1 MPSKQDAHE
10 VLQDLAMMWLS
21 AQSDVLSHIGEL
33 AARCTELAE
42 LRKNCPPQDAATV
55 AAVIEALQAVLLSPN
70 ESSTK
75 GQLSAALEHAAP
87 EFTVFASPEDS
98 GEPPALDP
106 QAIQTFLDDRLD
118 SLDELDD
125 QALEYEHSGDEEA
138 LASIKRILHSIKGDS
153 SLLGLSDVAE
163 RCHKT
168 EDQLAVANRA
178 AAAELLAGT
187 VKFLRARLTALRDAG
202 PNAAIPAPALPSNE
216 STKPAAT
223 KISAPTSTPTGAA
236 ASAPASAHVVA
247 AAPPPDD
254 LSEVDVDLGHEFL
267 VEAREHLEQ
276 VDAHLLVLENG
287 GEAAKDEAINAVF
300 RAFHTIKGMSG
311 FLNLRFVM
319 RAAHEAEALL
329 DKLRSKTIALT
340 QPVIE
345 ATFLSADL
353 LKSCLN
359 SFEQQLSTKGLLHA
373 PPQYAAVLQAV
384 LDAPTRTDDNPYMER
399 ASASKAADSAEHEP
413 VSTKGGGP
421 TSVKVD
427 SERLDALIDL
437 IGELVIAQSMVSQS
451 PELELAGKSRLPA
464 MLGQLE
470 KITRELQQ
478 ISMSLRMVPIRA
490 TFRRMARLARDV
502 SKKLGKHVD
511 FVMRGEDTELDKSVV
526 DTIGDP
532 LIHMIRN
539 AIDHGIEK
547 DPAQRERAGK
557 PRTGRVELSAFHEG
571 GCIHIVL
578 TDDGR
583 GLNREGILAKA
594 RSQGLV
600 EGDGSHLS
608 DDEVFEFIFAPGF
621 STAAEVTDVS
631 GRGVG
636 LDVVRRNVE
645 ALRGRVEIESVNGR
659 GTTFRIRLPLTL
671 AIIDGMVVR
680 SGADRYVVP
689 TLSILRMF
697 RPRTEDV
704 ASVLERGQL
713 LRVGN
718 SHVPLRNLTELLGRN
733 ATATTLEEASAV
745 VVESSSG
752 NFAILVDEL
761 IGQQQIV
768 IKPLGASVR
777 QVKGL
782 SGGAVMPDGT
792 VGLILDVAGLADLA
806 ALPN

>member
-1 MPSKQDAHE
+1 
-10 VLQDLAMMWLS
+10 
-21 AQSDVLSHIGEL
+21 
-33 AARCTELAE
+33 
-42 LRKNCPPQDAATV
+42 LRKGCAAEDAANLD
-55 AAVIEALQAVLLSPN
+55 AVVEALQSLLLSPD
-70 ESSTK
+70 EASVRT
-75 GQLSAALEHAAP
+75 QLSVVLEQVAP
-87 EFTVFASPEDS
+87 EIAFVELRSDADL
-98 GEPPALDP
+98 PPMDP
-106 QAIQTFLDDRLD
+106 QAIQVFLDERLD

-125 QALEYEHSGDEEA
+125 QALEYEHSGSADA
-138 LASIKRILHSIKGDS
+138 LAGIKRILHSIKGDA
-153 SLLGLSDVAE
+153 SLLGLNDVAE
-163 RCHKT
+163 HCHQA
-168 EDQLAVANRA
+168 EDRLVSADRA
-178 AAAELLAGT
+178 AAAELIAGT
-187 VKFLRARLTALRDAG
+187 VRFLRARLTALRH
-202 PNAAIPAPALPSNE
+202 PKNATPVSDPTPSAPSHSAASVGA
-216 STKPAAT
+216 SPAAQ
-223 KISAPTSTPTGAA
+223 ALG
-236 ASAPASAHVVA
+236 
-247 AAPPPDD
+247 APPPDD
-254 LSEVDVDLGHEFL
+254 LSEVDADLGLEFL

-276 VDAHLLVLENG
+276 VDAQLLNLESG
-287 GEAAKDEAINAVF
+287 AAGSKEESLNAIF

-329 DKLRSKTIALT
+329 DKLRSNAIALSP
-340 QPVIE
+340 PVVE
-345 ATFLSADL
+345 AAFRSADL
-353 LKSCLN
+353 LKACLN
-359 SFEQQLSTKGLLHA
+359 GFEEALATKGMLHA
-373 PPQYAAVLQAV
+373 PPQYVAVLKAV
-384 LDAPTRTDDNPYMER
+384 LDAPNR
-399 ASASKAADSAEHEP
+399 AHEARSSPSESKGASEPAEVSDQEAASSKAQTNSA
-413 VSTKGGGP
+413 
-421 TSVKVD
+421 SVKVD
-427 SERLDALIDL
+427 SARLDSLIDL

-451 PELELAGKSRLPA
+451 PELDLAGKARLPG

-502 SKKLGKHVD
+502 SKKLGKSID

-539 AIDHGIEK
+539 AIDHGIER
-547 DPAQRERAGK
+547 DSAQREQAGK

-578 TDDGR
+578 SDDGR
-583 GLNREGILAKA
+583 GLDRDAILAKA
-594 RSQGLV
+594 LSRGIL

-608 DDEVFEFIFAPGF
+608 DSEVFDFIFAPGF
-621 STAAEVTDVS
+621 STAQEVTDVS

-645 ALRGRVEIESVNGR
+645 ALRGRVEIESRCGQ

-680 SGADRYVVP
+680 SGDERYVVP

-697 RPRTEDV
+697 RPRADDV

-718 SHVPLRNLTELLGRN
+718 SHVPLRRLAELLGR
-733 ATATTLEEASAV
+733 AEMSTPLEETSAV
-745 VVESSSG
+745 VVESSAG

-768 IKPLGASVR
+768 IKPLGATVR

-806 ALPN
+806 TLPN

>member
-1 MPSKQDAHE
+1 MPSKHDTHE

-21 AQSDVLSHIGEL
+21 AQSDVVSHIGEL
-33 AARCTELAE
+33 ASRCTELAA
-42 LRKNCPPQDAATV
+42 LRKSCPPQDAATL
-55 AAVIEALQAVLLSPN
+55 AAVIDALQAVLLSPN

-87 EFTVFASPEDS
+87 EFTVFVSPPDT

-106 QAIQTFLDDRLD
+106 AAIQTFLDDRLD

-153 SLLGLSDVAE
+153 SLLGLNDVAE
-163 RCHKT
+163 RCHQT

-178 AAAELLAGT
+178 SAAELLAGT
-187 VKFLRARLTALRDAG
+187 IKFLRARLTALREAG
-202 PNAAIPAPALPSNE
+202 PGAATPAPALPASE
-216 STKPAAT
+216 ATAPAAT
-223 KISAPTSTPTGAA
+223 KTAAPAAKHAA
-236 ASAPASAHVVA
+236 ASAQASAHA
-247 AAPPPDD
+247 AAGAPPPDD
-254 LSEVDVDLGHEFL
+254 LAEVDVDLGHEFL

-287 GEAAKDEAINAVF
+287 GEASKDEAINAVF

-329 DKLRSKTIALT
+329 DKLRSKTIQLT

-359 SFEQQLSTKGLLHA
+359 GFEQQLSTKGILHA

-384 LDAPTRTDDNPYMER
+384 LDAPTRTDDSSAVER
-399 ASASKAADSAEHEP
+399 ASASRATDGADHEP
-413 VSTKGGGP
+413 TASKGGGP

-502 SKKLGKHVD
+502 SKKLGKNVD

-547 DPAQRERAGK
+547 DAAQRERAGK

-578 TDDGR
+578 VDDGR

-594 RSQGLV
+594 RSKGLV
-600 EGDGSHLS
+600 EGDGSHMS

-645 ALRGRVEIESVNGR
+645 ALRGRVEIESETGR

-680 SGADRYVVP
+680 SGTDRYVVP

-713 LRVGN
+713 LRVGS
-718 SHVPLRNLTELLGRN
+718 SHVPLRNLTELLGRS
-733 ATATTLEEASAV
+733 ATNTALEEASAV
-745 VVESSSG
+745 VVESTSG

-768 IKPLGASVR
+768 IKPLGASIR

>member
-1 MPSKQDAHE
+1 MPSHPDAQLA
-10 VLQDLAMMWLS
+10 LQDLASTWLS
-21 AQSDVLSHIGEL
+21 ARVDVVAHLGEL
-33 AARCTELAE
+33 ASRCTELVE
-42 LRKNCPPQDAATV
+42 LRKGWAGESDLGLDAV
-55 AAVIEALQAVLLSPN
+55 LEALQVLLLSPG
-70 ESSTK
+70 EASAHAR
-75 GQLSAALEHAAP
+75 LSEALERVAPDLAAVARRSDADQP
-87 EFTVFASPEDS
+87 PRDLQAVRVFVE
-98 GEPPALDP
+98 
-106 QAIQTFLDDRLD
+106 DRLD

-125 QALEYEHSGDEEA
+125 QALEYEHSGSADA
-138 LASIKRILHSIKGDS
+138 LAGIKRLLHSIKGDA
-153 SLLGLSDVAE
+153 SLLGLNDVAE
-163 RCHKT
+163 HCHRA
-168 EDQLAVANRA
+168 EDRLANADPA
-178 AAAELLAGT
+178 ATAEQIAGT
-187 VKFLRARLTALRDAG
+187 VRFLRTRLTALRHPGSAQ
-202 PNAAIPAPALPSNE
+202 PS
-216 STKPAAT
+216 S
-223 KISAPTSTPTGAA
+223 TSTPTA
-236 ASAPASAHVVA
+236 ASLPAANVGAPTAARAAPVAQVV

-254 LSEVDVDLGHEFL
+254 LSQVDADLGLEFL
-267 VEAREHLEQ
+267 AEAREHLEQ
-276 VDAHLLVLENG
+276 VDAQLLNLESGADGSKEESLN
-287 GEAAKDEAINAVF
+287 AIF

-329 DKLRSKTIALT
+329 DKLRSNAIALSP
-340 QPVIE
+340 PVVE
-345 ATFLSADL
+345 AAFRSADL
-353 LKSCLN
+353 LKACLN
-359 SFEQQLSTKGLLHA
+359 GFEEALATKGMLHA
-373 PPQYAAVLQAV
+373 PPQYVAVLTAV
-384 LDAPTRTDDNPYMER
+384 LDAPNR
-399 ASASKAADSAEHEP
+399 ALEGVTSRSESKGAAESVEAGEHEVASSRAP
-413 VSTKGGGP
+413 TGS

-427 SERLDALIDL
+427 SARLDSLIDL

-451 PELELAGKSRLPA
+451 PELELAGKTRLPS

-502 SKKLGKHVD
+502 SKKLGKSID

-539 AIDHGIEK
+539 AIDHGIES
-547 DPAQRERAGK
+547 DATQRERAGK
-557 PRTGRVELSAFHEG
+557 PRAGRVELSAFHEG

-578 TDDGR
+578 SDDGR
-583 GLNREGILAKA
+583 GLDRDAILAKA
-594 RSQGLV
+594 LSRGIL

-608 DDEVFEFIFAPGF
+608 DSEVFDFIFAPGF
-621 STAAEVTDVS
+621 STAQEVTDVS

-645 ALRGRVEIESVNGR
+645 ALRGRVEIESRCGQ

-680 SGADRYVVP
+680 SGEERYVVP

-697 RPRTEDV
+697 RPRAEDV

-718 SHVPLRNLTELLGRN
+718 SHVPLRRLAELLGR
-733 ATATTLEEASAV
+733 AETATPLEETSAV
-745 VVESSSG
+745 VVESSAG

-768 IKPLGASVR
+768 IKPLGATVR

-806 ALPN
+806 TLPN

>member
-1 MPSKQDAHE
+1 MPTQNNAQSALE
-10 VLQDLAMMWLS
+10 NLASMWLS
-21 AQSDVLSHIGEL
+21 AQSDVIAHVGEL
-33 AARCTELAE
+33 ASRCTELIE
-42 LRKNCPPQDAATV
+42 LRRGVSGGDAESLDS
-55 AAVIEALQAVLLSPN
+55 VIEALQGLLLSPN
-70 ESSTK
+70 EAASRGRLSTE
-75 GQLSAALEHAAP
+75 LELLFP
-87 EFTVFASPEDS
+87 EFASPAPR
-98 GEPPALDP
+98 GEGDMPPLDP
-106 QAIQTFLDDRLD
+106 AAVQIFLDDRLD

-125 QALEYEHSGDEEA
+125 FALEYEHSGNAEA
-138 LASIKRILHSIKGDS
+138 LAGIKRLLHSIKGDS
-153 SLLGLSDVAE
+153 SLLGLNDVAE
-163 RCHKT
+163 HCHQA
-168 EDQLAVANRA
+168 EDRLATANQGA
-178 AAAELLAGT
+178 TAELIATT
-187 VKFLRARLTALRDAG
+187 VRYLRARLEAIRDTG
-202 PNAAIPAPALPSNE
+202 D
-216 STKPAAT
+216 TKPPPSLVRPAFET
-223 KISAPTSTPTGAA
+223 KT
-236 ASAPASAHVVA
+236 SAPAVVSARKPTPVVE
-247 AAPPPDD
+247 APAPDD
-254 LSEVDVDLGHEFL
+254 LSEVDADLAQEFL
-267 VEAREHLEQ
+267 AEAREHLEA
-276 VDAHLLVLENG
+276 VDAHLLNLESG
-287 GEAAKDEAINAVF
+287 ADGSKDESLNAVF

-311 FLNLRFVM
+311 FLNLTFVM

-329 DKLRSKTIALT
+329 DQLRSKAIPLSV
-340 QPVIE
+340 PVME
-345 ATFLSADL
+345 ATFKSADL
-353 LKSCLN
+353 LKACLN
-359 SFEQQLSTKGLLHA
+359 SFEQALGSRGLLYA
-373 PPQYAAVLQAV
+373 PPQYVAVLTAV
-384 LDAPTRTDDNPYMER
+384 LEAPTRSADAPPASSDAPPHPRAEAEEHDDGGHKNTG
-399 ASASKAADSAEHEP
+399 AA
-413 VSTKGGGP
+413 

-427 SERLDALIDL
+427 SARLDSLIDL

-451 PELELAGKSRLPA
+451 PELELAGKARLPG

-502 SKKLGKHVD
+502 SKKLGKSID

-539 AIDHGIEK
+539 AIDHGIER
-547 DPAQRERAGK
+547 DPAQREKAGK
-557 PRTGRVELSAFHEG
+557 PRAGRVELSAFHEG

-583 GLNREGILAKA
+583 GLDREAILAKA
-594 RSQGLV
+594 QSRGIL

-608 DDEVFEFIFAPGF
+608 DAEVFDFIFAPGF

-645 ALRGRVEIESVNGR
+645 ALRGRVEIESRRGH

-680 SGADRYVVP
+680 SGDDRYVVP

-697 RPRTEDV
+697 RPRHDDI

-718 SHVPLRNLTELLGRN
+718 SYVPLRKLADLLGRGDKPIEV
-733 ATATTLEEASAV
+733 EETSAV
-745 VVESSSG
+745 VVESSAG
-752 NFAILVDEL
+752 NFAFLVDEL
-761 IGQQQIV
+761 IGQHQIV
-768 IKPLGASVR
+768 IKPLGATVR

-792 VGLILDVAGLADLA
+792 VGLILDVAGLAELA
-806 ALPN
+806 TLPN